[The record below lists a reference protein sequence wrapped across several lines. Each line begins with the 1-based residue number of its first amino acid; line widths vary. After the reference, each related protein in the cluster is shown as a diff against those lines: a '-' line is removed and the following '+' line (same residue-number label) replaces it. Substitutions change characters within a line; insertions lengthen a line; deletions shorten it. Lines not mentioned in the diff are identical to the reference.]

1 MKIRQM
7 MAALALAGLLA
18 GSIVACAGSS
28 SPPRESTGEYIDDA
42 TISTKVRAQLVGDKD
57 LNVFQ
62 IDVTT
67 FKGVVQLSGFVNS
80 AAAKARAEKVVSGV
94 EGVKGLRND
103 LIVK

>member
-1 MKIRQM
+1 MKISQLI
-7 MAALALAGLLA
+7 AALAVTTLLA
-18 GSIVACAGSS
+18 GPIVSCASS
-28 SPPRESTGEYIDDA
+28 NSPPRESTGEYIDDA
-42 TISTKVRAQLVGDKD
+42 TISTKVRAQLIGDKD

-80 AAAKARAEKVVSGV
+80 AAAKTRASTVAKGIQ
-94 EGVKGLRND
+94 GVKDIRND